1 MEYFLILPIIN
12 YLLLT
17 IICGMVGSY
26 VLWHKLS
33 YFGDALSHSF
43 LLGIVISAVFNLDLW
58 LAIAILIVI
67 FVILMMLFFNNDF
80 IEKDSVIA
88 ITTYFCI
95 ALAII
100 ISNLTD
106 QRNFNNYFLGEI
118 LASNEQDLVKL
129 ILLLLV
135 SSCYLLLSFKKMMI
149 IKINQDLAVI
159 NKIKVS
165 FWKNSFL
172 LLMAIMVAII
182 VEMVGIFLLTALLI
196 IPAIIARIFAKS
208 PLQMILYAVIISIIS
223 GIISFFI
230 ANNYNVNIAA
240 SNVVMLISLLIAI
253 NSLNLARSFLFHC

>member
-1 MEYFLILPIIN
+1 M
-12 YLLLT
+12 
-17 IICGMVGSY
+17 
-26 VLWHKLS
+26 
-33 YFGDALSHSF
+33 
-43 LLGIVISAVFNLDLW
+43 
-58 LAIAILIVI
+58 
-67 FVILMMLFFNNDF
+67 
-80 IEKDSVIA
+80 
-88 ITTYFCI
+88 
-95 ALAII
+95 
-100 ISNLTD
+100 
-106 QRNFNNYFLGEI
+106 
-118 LASNEQDLVKL
+118 KL